1 MALTKNKMKRGEAT
15 MKGTK
20 LAGLIILIA
29 IAAVMAS
36 ACGGGGNANT
46 NPQPTSVPASDISK
60 PRPTVLLV
68 NATTAGILDNYYAIL
83 NITAKNEGADG
94 IVIVVA
100 TITQAGQT
108 QKNEMPVYLT
118 SGSAQTVKLVFPL
131 KWKGGDWTPT
141 VQTEVP

>member
-1 MALTKNKMKRGEAT
+1 MKF
-15 MKGTK
+15 TK
-20 LAGLIILIA
+20 LAGVIILIA

-36 ACGGGGNANT
+36 ACGGGGSANT
-46 NPQPTSVPASDISK
+46 NPQPSSVPASDISK

-68 NATTAGILDNYYAIL
+68 NATTAGVFENYYAIL

-94 IVIVVA
+94 VVIVVGS
-100 TITQAGQT
+100 ITQDGLT
-108 QKNEMPVYLT
+108 KNNEIPVYLT

>member
-1 MALTKNKMKRGEAT
+1 MKC
-15 MKGTK
+15 TK
-20 LAGLIILIA
+20 LAGVIILIA

-36 ACGGGGNANT
+36 ACGGGGSANT

-68 NATTAGILDNYYAIL
+68 NATTAGVFENYYAIL

-94 IVIVVA
+94 VVILVA
-100 TITQAGQT
+100 SITQAGQT

-118 SGSAQTVKLVFPL
+118 AGSAQTVKLVFPI

>member
-1 MALTKNKMKRGEAT
+1 MKC
-15 MKGTK
+15 TK
-20 LAGLIILIA
+20 LAGVIILIA
-29 IAAVMAS
+29 LAAVRAS
-36 ACGGGGNANT
+36 ACGGGGSANT
-46 NPQPTSVPASDISK
+46 NPKPTSVPASDISK
-60 PRPTVLLV
+60 PSPAVLLV

-100 TITQAGQT
+100 SITQAGQT
-108 QKNEMPVYLT
+108 QRNEMPVYLT

-141 VQTEVP
+141 VETVLP

>member
-1 MALTKNKMKRGEAT
+1 MKC
-15 MKGTK
+15 TK
-20 LAGLIILIA
+20 LAGVIILIA

-36 ACGGGGNANT
+36 ACGGGGSANT

-118 SGSAQTVKLVFPL
+118 AGSAQTVKLVFPL

-141 VQTEVP
+141 VQTEIP

>member
-1 MALTKNKMKRGEAT
+1 MKC
-15 MKGTK
+15 TK
-20 LAGLIILIA
+20 LAGVIILIA

-36 ACGGGGNANT
+36 ACGGGGSANT
-46 NPQPTSVPASDISK
+46 NPQPSSVPASDISK

-68 NATTAGILDNYYAIL
+68 NATTAGVFENYYAIL

-94 IVIVVA
+94 VVIVVGS
-100 TITQAGQT
+100 ITQDGLT
-108 QKNEMPVYLT
+108 KNNEIPVYLT

>member
-1 MALTKNKMKRGEAT
+1 MALTKNMVKRREAT
-15 MKGTK
+15 MKCTK
-20 LAGLIILIA
+20 LAGVIILIA

-36 ACGGGGNANT
+36 ACGGGGSANT
-46 NPQPTSVPASDISK
+46 NPQPSSVPASDISK

-100 TITQAGQT
+100 SITQAGQT

>member
-1 MALTKNKMKRGEAT
+1 MKC
-15 MKGTK
+15 TK
-20 LAGLIILIA
+20 LAGVIILIA

-36 ACGGGGNANT
+36 ACGGGGSANT
-46 NPQPTSVPASDISK
+46 NPKPTSVPASDISK
-60 PRPTVLLV
+60 PSPAVLLV

-100 TITQAGQT
+100 SITQAGQT
-108 QKNEMPVYLT
+108 QRNEMPVYLT

-141 VQTEVP
+141 VETVLP

>member
-1 MALTKNKMKRGEAT
+1 MKF
-15 MKGTK
+15 TK
-20 LAGLIILIA
+20 LAEVIILIA

-36 ACGGGGNANT
+36 ACGGGGSANT

-100 TITQAGQT
+100 SITQAGQT

-118 SGSAQTVKLVFPL
+118 AGSAQTVKLVFPL